1 MLQQKVKQSFLNI
14 PVSVCIYSAQQNCI
28 DEFQLF
34 CWLKLNCNHRFNI
47 TDQIRFAAIN
57 NLGITRQT
65 LNTRIDWLLT
75 HKWINFNSKT
85 NSYHINSFLV
95 IHQKTTSQIA
105 KGVLWENNDIKK
117 FKAFVWAAII
127 GYYAKRKHYI
137 DQIKLTDKGKPRV
150 RMNKARPMMSSA
162 PCPLNLP
169 LSYLAKAINKPKST
183 IQKMKALAARE
194 FFLKVENSFDDSNL
208 SVAELQR
215 LRHFATNIPEIR
227 KYVLIAG
234 KVKEQLPDK
243 IYLCINYRSK
253 RKLKHI

>member
-1 MLQQKVKQSFLNI
+1 V
-14 PVSVCIYSAQQNCI
+14 
-28 DEFQLF
+28 
-34 CWLKLNCNHRFNI
+34 
-47 TDQIRFAAIN
+47 
-57 NLGITRQT
+57 TRQT
-65 LNTRIDWLLT
+65 LNARIDWLLQ
-75 HKWINFNSKT
+75 HKWINFNSKKDI
-85 NSYHINSFLV
+85 YHVNSFRIIHRKTASLV
-95 IHQKTTSQIA
+95 T
-105 KGVLWENNDIKK
+105 KGVLWENYNIKK
-117 FKAFVWAAII
+117 IKAFVWASII

-137 DQIKLTDKGKPRV
+137 DQNGFKLTDKGKLRV
-150 RMNKARPMMSSA
+150 RMNKARPMMNSA

-215 LRHFATNIPEIR
+215 LRHFAVNTPEIR

-234 KVKEQLPDK
+234 KVKEQIPDK

>member
-1 MLQQKVKQSFLNI
+1 MNQSFLNI
-14 PVSVCIYSAQQNCI
+14 PVSVCIYSAQRNCI

-34 CWLKLNCNHRFNI
+34 CWFKLNCNHRFNI

-57 NLGITRQT
+57 SMGITRQT
-65 LNTRIDWLLT
+65 LNTRIDWLLK
-75 HKWINFNSKT
+75 HKWLNFNSKT
-85 NSYHINSFLV
+85 DHYHLNSFLT
-95 IHQKTTSQIA
+95 IHQKTASPII
-105 KGVLWENNDIKK
+105 KGVLWENYDIKK
-117 FKAFVWAAII
+117 FKAFVWAGII

-137 DQIKLTDKGKPRV
+137 DKNGFKLTDKGKLRV
-150 RMNKARPMMSSA
+150 RMNKARPMMSPE

-169 LSYLAKAINKPKST
+169 LSYLAKAINKPKSS
-183 IQKMKALAARE
+183 IQKMKALAAYCS
-194 FFLKVENSFDDSNL
+194 FIKVENSFDDSNL
-208 SVAELQR
+208 SVDELQR
-215 LRHFATNIPEIR
+215 LRRFSNNAPEIK